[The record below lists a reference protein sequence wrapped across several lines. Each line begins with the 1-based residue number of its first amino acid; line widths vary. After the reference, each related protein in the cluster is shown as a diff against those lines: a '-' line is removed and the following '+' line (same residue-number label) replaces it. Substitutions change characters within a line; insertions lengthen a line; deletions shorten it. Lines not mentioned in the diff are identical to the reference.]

1 LIPYVIFR
9 KIQKRREDFVNDGRR
24 YFLESIV
31 QTASI
36 LVVDDEENAREGLS
50 KILSKEGYKVETAAN
65 GKEAIDSLKRQR
77 YDLVITDMRMP
88 LMDGF
93 EVLREIKKMDEN
105 IGVIMITAYGEV
117 ESYLEAMNMGAFEY
131 INKPVRVNEL
141 KRVIAK
147 VLEARQ
153 KKAS

>member
-1 LIPYVIFR
+1 M
-9 KIQKRREDFVNDGRR
+9 
-24 YFLESIV
+24 ESV
-31 QTASI
+31 MTANI

-50 KILSKEGYKVETAAN
+50 RILSKEGYAVETAAN
-65 GKEAIDSLKRQR
+65 GKEAIDTIKRHNF
-77 YDLVITDMRMP
+77 DLVITDMRMP

-93 EVLREIKKMDEN
+93 EVLREIKRMKDN

-141 KRVIAK
+141 KRVITK
-147 VLEARQ
+147 VLEER
-153 KKAS
+153 KKP

>member
-1 LIPYVIFR
+1 
-9 KIQKRREDFVNDGRR
+9 
-24 YFLESIV
+24 LESLV

-50 KILSKEGYKVETAAN
+50 KILSKEGYRVETASN
-65 GKEAIDSLKRQR
+65 GKEAIDNLKRQR

-141 KRVIAK
+141 KRVITK

>member
-1 LIPYVIFR
+1 
-9 KIQKRREDFVNDGRR
+9 
-24 YFLESIV
+24 LESIV
-31 QTASI
+31 QAASI

-65 GKEAIDSLKRQR
+65 GKEAIDNLKRQR
-77 YDLVITDMRMP
+77 YELVITDMRMP

-141 KRVIAK
+141 KRVITK

>member
-1 LIPYVIFR
+1 M
-9 KIQKRREDFVNDGRR
+9 QASATE
-24 YFLESIV
+24 
-31 QTASI
+31 TAAI

-50 KILSKEGYKVETAAN
+50 KILSKEGYRVEMAAN
-65 GKEAIDSLKRQR
+65 GKEAIDTIKRKS

-93 EVLREIKKMDEN
+93 EVLREIKKMNEN

-141 KRVIAK
+141 KRVITK
-147 VLEARQ
+147 VLEERR

>member
-9 KIQKRREDFVNDGRR
+9 KSQNDGRDKV
-24 YFLESIV
+24 LESIV
-31 QTASI
+31 QTATI

-50 KILSKEGYKVETAAN
+50 KILSKEGYRVETAAN
-65 GKEAIDSLKRQR
+65 GKEAIDNLKRQR

-131 INKPVRVNEL
+131 INKPIRVNEL
-141 KRVIAK
+141 KRVITK

>member
-1 LIPYVIFR
+1 
-9 KIQKRREDFVNDGRR
+9 
-24 YFLESIV
+24 LESLIDAA
-31 QTASI
+31 TI

-50 KILSKEGYKVETAAN
+50 KILSKEGYSVDMASN
-65 GKEAIDSLKRQR
+65 GKEAIETLRRQSF
-77 YDLVITDMRMP
+77 DLVITDMKMP

-93 EVLREIKKMDEN
+93 EVLREIKKMNEN

-141 KRVIAK
+141 KRVISK
-147 VLEARQ
+147 VLEERH

>member
-1 LIPYVIFR
+1 M
-9 KIQKRREDFVNDGRR
+9 
-24 YFLESIV
+24 ESSV
-31 QTASI
+31 QAASI

-50 KILSKEGYKVETAAN
+50 KILSKEGYKVETAPN
-65 GKEAIDSLKRQR
+65 GKEAIDNLKRQR

-153 KKAS
+153 KQAS

>member
-1 LIPYVIFR
+1 ML
-9 KIQKRREDFVNDGRR
+9 EDTV
-24 YFLESIV
+24 LPSLT
-31 QTASI
+31 QLATI

-50 KILSKEGYKVETAAN
+50 KILTKEGYAVEMAAN
-65 GKEAIDSLKRQR
+65 GKEAIEALRR
-77 YDLVITDMRMP
+77 FNFDLVITDMRMP

-93 EVLREIKKMDEN
+93 EVLREIKKMNES

-141 KRVIAK
+141 KRVISK
-147 VLEARQ
+147 VLEDRN
-153 KKAS
+153 KAA

>member
-1 LIPYVIFR
+1 MEEYV
-9 KIQKRREDFVNDGRR
+9 
-24 YFLESIV
+24 LE
-31 QTASI
+31 TASI

-50 KILSKEGYKVETAAN
+50 KILSKEGYRVETAAN
-65 GKEAIDSLKRQR
+65 GKEAIDSLKSQR

-141 KRVIAK
+141 KRVITK

>member
-1 LIPYVIFR
+1 M
-9 KIQKRREDFVNDGRR
+9 
-24 YFLESIV
+24 ESIGL
-31 QTASI
+31 TASI

-50 KILSKEGYKVETAAN
+50 KILSKEGYRVETAAN
-65 GKEAIDSLKRQR
+65 GKEAIDTLRRRR

-117 ESYLEAMNMGAFEY
+117 ESYLEAMNMGVFEY

-141 KRVIAK
+141 KRVISK
-147 VLEARQ
+147 ILEARL
-153 KKAS
+153 KKPA

>member
-1 LIPYVIFR
+1 M
-9 KIQKRREDFVNDGRR
+9 
-24 YFLESIV
+24 ESL
-31 QTASI
+31 TEAATI

-50 KILSKEGYKVETAAN
+50 KILSKEGYSVDMAAN
-65 GKEAIDSLKRQR
+65 GKEAIETLRRQSF
-77 YDLVITDMRMP
+77 DLVITDMRMP

-93 EVLREIKKMDEN
+93 EVLREIKKMNEN

-117 ESYLEAMNMGAFEY
+117 ESYLEAINMGAFEY

-141 KRVIAK
+141 KRVITK
-147 VLEARQ
+147 VLEERR

>member
-1 LIPYVIFR
+1 M
-9 KIQKRREDFVNDGRR
+9 
-24 YFLESIV
+24 ESL
-31 QTASI
+31 TEAATI

-50 KILSKEGYKVETAAN
+50 KILSKEGYSVDMAAN
-65 GKEAIDSLKRQR
+65 GKEAIEILRRQSF
-77 YDLVITDMRMP
+77 DLVITDMRMP

-93 EVLREIKKMDEN
+93 EVLREIKKMNEN

-117 ESYLEAMNMGAFEY
+117 ESYLEAINMGAFEY

-141 KRVIAK
+141 KRVITK
-147 VLEARQ
+147 VLEERR

>member
-1 LIPYVIFR
+1 M
-9 KIQKRREDFVNDGRR
+9 
-24 YFLESIV
+24 ESIGL
-31 QTASI
+31 TASI

-50 KILSKEGYKVETAAN
+50 KILSKEGYRVETAAN
-65 GKEAIDSLKRQR
+65 GKEAIDTLKRQR

-105 IGVIMITAYGEV
+105 TGVIMITAYGEV
-117 ESYLEAMNMGAFEY
+117 ESYLEAMNMGVFEY

-141 KRVIAK
+141 KRVISK
-147 VLEARQ
+147 ILEARL
-153 KKAS
+153 KKPA

>member
-1 LIPYVIFR
+1 MESLI
-9 KIQKRREDFVNDGRR
+9 DAA
-24 YFLESIV
+24 
-31 QTASI
+31 TI

-50 KILSKEGYKVETAAN
+50 KILSKEGYSVDMASN
-65 GKEAIDSLKRQR
+65 GKEAIETLRRQSF
-77 YDLVITDMRMP
+77 DLVITDMKMP

-93 EVLREIKKMDEN
+93 EVLREIKKMNEN

-141 KRVIAK
+141 KRVISK
-147 VLEARQ
+147 VLEERH

>member
-1 LIPYVIFR
+1 MESLI
-9 KIQKRREDFVNDGRR
+9 DAA
-24 YFLESIV
+24 
-31 QTASI
+31 TI

-50 KILSKEGYKVETAAN
+50 KILSKEGYSVDMASN
-65 GKEAIDSLKRQR
+65 GKEAIETLRRQSF
-77 YDLVITDMRMP
+77 DLVITDMKMP

-93 EVLREIKKMDEN
+93 EVLREIKKMNEN

-141 KRVIAK
+141 KRVIIK
-147 VLEARQ
+147 VLEERH

>member
-1 LIPYVIFR
+1 L
-9 KIQKRREDFVNDGRR
+9 D
-24 YFLESIV
+24 SIIKSAV
-31 QTASI
+31 I

-50 KILSKEGYKVETAAN
+50 KILTKEGYKVETAAN
-65 GKEAIDSLKRQR
+65 GKEAVDTIKLHSF
-77 YDLVITDMRMP
+77 DLVITDMRMP

-93 EVLREIKKMDEN
+93 ELLREIKKMDDN

-141 KRVIAK
+141 KRVITK
-147 VLEARQ
+147 VLEDRQ